1 MIHRTQPSTLRPE
14 DEVIYTHVSSET
26 FGIRGERFSSGRSGS
41 PISDASMTRTLYSIS
56 LLWPLLLAVSGS
68 LAMPT
73 ANSETNSS
81 TSQEINQHGNE
92 DDRSQ
97 APLDWANIDYL

>member
-1 MIHRTQPSTLRPE
+1 
-14 DEVIYTHVSSET
+14 
-26 FGIRGERFSSGRSGS
+26 
-41 PISDASMTRTLYSIS
+41 
-56 LLWPLLLAVSGS
+56 LWPLLLAVSGS